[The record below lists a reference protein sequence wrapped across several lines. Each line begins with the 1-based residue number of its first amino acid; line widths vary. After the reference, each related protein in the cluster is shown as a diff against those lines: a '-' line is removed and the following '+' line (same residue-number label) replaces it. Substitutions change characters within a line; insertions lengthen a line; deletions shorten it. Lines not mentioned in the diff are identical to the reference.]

1 MRLSELELCESG
13 DVADIEVT
21 GLATDSSRVGA
32 GCVFF
37 CLVGKENDGHTFAA
51 DAVARGAAA
60 IVVERRLAID
70 VPQIEVD
77 DARHALAIAAA
88 AFYGYPSKRLKMIGV
103 TGTNGKTTTTYIIKS
118 IIEAAGHSCGLIGT
132 NAIEYC
138 GNKFD
143 AGLTTPDP
151 IDLHSTLKDMADAGV
166 EYAVME
172 VSAHALALKKID
184 GIMYEVAAFSN
195 FSRDHLD
202 FFGDMNSYAAAKKS
216 YFTPDHARAAVI
228 NADDGLGAEIAH
240 ETKLPTVT
248 YGVDNPS
255 DVFGIDPEMSAYGL
269 SYLINM
275 SDSVGKVKFSL
286 TGRFNMYNTL
296 CAAAV
301 AQSLGFTLA
310 SVIGGIRNIKKIDGR
325 FNIINTAKCS
335 VIIDFAHTDDGIAN
349 ILRAIREFAPARI
362 ITVFGCGGNRDKTK
376 RAVMGKIVSQMSD
389 WCFVTSD
396 NPRFEPPLDIIN
408 QIVGGIKEIG
418 GTNYTPVVDRKEAI
432 RAAIENANKD
442 DIVLIA
448 GKGAERYND
457 VMGRKQP
464 YNDEQYVM
472 EIAGESGF

>member
-13 DVADIEVT
+13 DAADIEIT
-21 GLATDSSRVGA
+21 SLATDSSRVQA
-32 GCVFF
+32 GSLFF

-60 IVVERRLAID
+60 IVVERRLALD
-70 VPQIEVD
+70 AVQIEVD
-77 DARHALAIAAA
+77 DSRHALAIAAG

-138 GNKFD
+138 GNKLD

-172 VSAHALALKKID
+172 VSAHALALKKTD

-202 FFGDMNSYAAAKKS
+202 FFGDMDSYASAKKS
-216 YFTPDHARAAVI
+216 FFTPEHARSAVVNI
-228 NADDGLGAEIAH
+228 DDALGAAIAH
-240 ETKLPTVT
+240 ETKLPIVT
-248 YGVDNPS
+248 YGVENPS
-255 DVFGIDPEMSAYGL
+255 DVFGIDLDMSAY
-269 SYLINM
+269 
-275 SDSVGKVKFSL
+275 VKFNL

-310 SVIGGIRNIKKIDGR
+310 SVISGIRNIKKIDGR

-349 ILRAIREFAPARI
+349 ILRAIKEFAPARI

-389 WCFVTSD
+389 YCFVTSD
-396 NPRFEPPLDIIN
+396 NPRYEPPLDIIN

-432 RAAIENANKD
+432 RAAMEMANKD

-448 GKGAERYND
+448 G
-457 VMGRKQP
+457 
-464 YNDEQYVM
+464 
-472 EIAGESGF
+472 